1 MKSVLLFPLALLG
14 ALAAPAAH
22 AGLSQLNATCP
33 GGLEVHVDEGGP
45 VYVNGKEARLKRSND
60 NYYEATDTKSGTVIS
75 ISRNPD
81 GSSDVSY
88 TGKNRANGVCTIATS
103 AAATESDSMVPR
115 ETHPAAEKAC
125 IAAVAAKTRVAASKL
140 SVTEALGAEAG
151 TLVTINVPGADAPW
165 SCNTDSKGKVTNVS
179 FTGSEGAL

>member
-1 MKSVLLFPLALLG
+1 MKSVLLFPLALMG

-33 GGLEVHVDEGGP
+33 GGLEVHIDDGGP

-60 NYYEATDTKSGTVIS
+60 NYYEATDVKSGTVIS
-75 ISRNPD
+75 ISKNPD

-88 TGKNRANGVCTIATS
+88 TGRNRANGVCTIAS
-103 AAATESDSMVPR
+103 ANAPTETTATAAR

-125 IAAVAAKTRVAASKL
+125 IAAVSAKTEVSASQL
-140 SVTEALGAEAG
+140 SVVEALGAEAG
-151 TLVTINVPGADAPW
+151 TMVTINVPGANAPW